1 MRGAKIVS
9 SLAAL
14 LLAMRPSPV
23 LLIPLIV
30 LLGFGQALAGAYSKA
45 AGKNAPTTEVERRVR
60 GDDGVVRSVIV
71 AEPAAPDRWGNAQGN
86 QNDLAVDGAFDGQTV
101 AVLQLY
107 TEAAFDFQLPK
118 AALREKGFSVYRWI
132 NTPPSPATLEQALA
146 HASQLWIISGSTRQ
160 LTPAHVAVIKR
171 YFEAGHGVYIWGD
184 NEPYYADANAVTE
197 ALFGTEMLGN
207 VEGQQTLG
215 LAAHPGGPGLLPN
228 HLLTTGLEHIYEGHT
243 IATIQSTEVLQPLIY
258 GSAGNLVTAYYDH
271 DGRRAIVDGGF
282 TRLYMKWDTAG
293 TARYVKNAAAWLINT
308 ERFGDAVVSDT
319 VKHAPAA
326 IATSRPAPATLRVST
341 TAADPFVATRT
352 IGLIFAGILALLIA
366 VHYLPALHR
375 HE

>member
-1 MRGAKIVS
+1 
-9 SLAAL
+9 
-14 LLAMRPSPV
+14 MRPSSAI
-23 LLIPLIV
+23 LLPLVI
-30 LLGFGQALAGAYSKA
+30 LLASGQALAGAYSKA
-45 AGKNAPTTEVERRVR
+45 AGKNAPTVEVERRVR
-60 GDDGVVRSVIV
+60 GDDGVVRSMIV

-101 AVLQLY
+101 AVIQLY

-132 NTPPSPATLEQALA
+132 NTPPNPATLEQALA

-160 LTPAHVAVIKR
+160 LTPAHIAVIKR

-197 ALFGTEMLGN
+197 ALFGTVMLGN
-207 VEGQQTLG
+207 LDGQQTIG
-215 LAAHPGGPGLLPN
+215 LQTQPGGPGLLPN

-243 IATIQSTEVLQPLIY
+243 IATIQPTKVLQPLIY

-308 ERFGDAVVSDT
+308 ERFGDAVVSDA

-326 IATSRPAPATLRVST
+326 IATSRPAPATLRAST

-352 IGLIFAGILALLIA
+352 IGLIFAGILALLIV

>member
-1 MRGAKIVS
+1 
-9 SLAAL
+9 
-14 LLAMRPSPV
+14 MRPSPAI
-23 LLIPLIV
+23 LLPLVVI
-30 LLGFGQALAGAYSKA
+30 LGFGQALAGPYSKA

-60 GDDGVVRSVIV
+60 GDDGVVRSVIA
-71 AEPAAPDRWGNAQGN
+71 AEPAAPDRWGNAAGN

-132 NTPPSPATLEQALA
+132 NTPPSPAALEQALEK
-146 HASQLWIISGSTRQ
+146 ASQLWIISGSMRQ
-160 LTPAHVAVIKR
+160 LTPAHVAVIKKF
-171 YFEAGHGVYIWGD
+171 FEAGHGLYIWGD

-207 VEGQQTLG
+207 VAGQVTIGLQTR
-215 LAAHPGGPGLLPN
+215 AGGPGLLPN
-228 HLLTTGLEHIYEGHT
+228 HLLTTGLAHIYEGHT
-243 IATIQSTEVLQPLIY
+243 IATIQSNTVLQPLIY
-258 GSAGNLVTAYYDH
+258 GSAGNLVTAYYDQ

-293 TARYVKNAAAWLINT
+293 TARYVKNAASWLINA
-308 ERFGDAVVSDT
+308 ERFGDAVVSDA

-326 IATSRPAPATLRVST
+326 IAAPEPTQPATRPST
-341 TAADPFVATRT
+341 VAAADPFVATRT
-352 IGLIFAGILALLIA
+352 IGLLFVAVMALLIGL
-366 VHYLPALHR
+366 HYVPALHR